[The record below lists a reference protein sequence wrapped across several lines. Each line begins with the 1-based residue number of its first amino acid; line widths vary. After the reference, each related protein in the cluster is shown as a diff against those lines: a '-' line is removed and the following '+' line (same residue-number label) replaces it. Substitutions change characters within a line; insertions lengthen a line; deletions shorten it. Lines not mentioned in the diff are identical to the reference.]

1 MAALSSIAS
10 TEFSTLLLASTVF
23 KPVGRARCE
32 YQWHV
37 TRVFIVADS
46 VRSNG
51 ARAGEV
57 IGLVINGFVSERYGY
72 RKTMI
77 GALIS
82 MTAFIFILFFAP
94 NVQTLVI
101 GEVFCGIPWG
111 MFQTLTTQ
119 YASEVAPVRLRPI
132 LTTFVNM

>member
-1 MAALSSIAS
+1 VSQRTGNLPCTSKQLFDLSEQA
-10 TEFSTLLLASTVF
+10 TDE
-23 KPVGRARCE
+23 C
-32 YQWHV
+32 
-37 TRVFIVADS
+37 
-46 VRSNG
+46 RSNG

-57 IGLVINGFVSERYGY
+57 IGLIINGFVSERYGY

-82 MTAFIFILFFAP
+82 MICFIFILFFAP

-119 YASEVAPVRLRPI
+119 YASEVAPVQLRPI

>member
-1 MAALSSIAS
+1 MNPTSRY
-10 TEFSTLLLASTVF
+10 STLSD
-23 KPVGRARCE
+23 C
-32 YQWHV
+32 
-37 TRVFIVADS
+37 I
-46 VRSNG
+46 RSNG

-57 IGLVINGFVSERYGY
+57 IGLFINGFVSERYGY

-77 GALIS
+77 GALMS